1 MKITIDNLD
10 GNGALDYTT
19 SLSGA
24 APLTIERKL
33 NQPSSCMLSVAQG
46 SLAVPARGARVVVTA
61 DNGVVLFTGYTIA
74 APARSYAGMGTTGP
88 AYVLQLSCLSDEV
101 VLDARVSEKTIECVA
116 TPVSDLLT
124 KITGRATTQVLPVSG
139 DATST
144 RIGGFQPLAG
154 KSWSKNVGALAN
166 AARACYRV
174 VNDALLFDNIGDQV
188 HTLAESDGSFNR
200 DAFKGER
207 TRLAVNDVTVC
218 GKEEPQAY
226 VTEIFEGDGITS
238 VYQLSEVPLLEK
250 ATLLFDTFTSSTVDT
265 QSWVVVDGGGHISL
279 TSRGLTLGGGQGA
292 RRRE

>member
-1 MKITIDNLD
+1 M
-10 GNGALDYTT
+10 
-19 SLSGA
+19 
-24 APLTIERKL
+24 
-33 NQPSSCMLSVAQG
+33 
-46 SLAVPARGARVVVTA
+46 
-61 DNGVVLFTGYTIA
+61 
-74 APARSYAGMGTTGP
+74 
-88 AYVLQLSCLSDEV
+88 
-101 VLDARVSEKTIECVA
+101 
-116 TPVSDLLT
+116 
-124 KITGRATTQVLPVSG
+124 SG

-174 VNDALLFDNIGDQV
+174 VNDALLFENIGDQV

-238 VYQLSEVPLLEK
+238 VYQLSEVPLMEK
-250 ATLLFDTFTSSTVDT
+250 ATLLFDTFY
-265 QSWVVVDGGGHISL
+265 QQRGGYAE
-279 TSRGLTLGGGQGA
+279 LGGC
-292 RRRE
+292 RRRWSHLAHESRADAGRRARCRRRQ